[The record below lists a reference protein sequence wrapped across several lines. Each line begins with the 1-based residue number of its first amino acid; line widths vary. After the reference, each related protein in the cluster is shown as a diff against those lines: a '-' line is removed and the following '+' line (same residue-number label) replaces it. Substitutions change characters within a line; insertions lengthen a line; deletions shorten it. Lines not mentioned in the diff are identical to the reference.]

1 MEMECADMLHLMLL
15 IAVCVDGAGTMTGTF
30 RTIVTSDG
38 VVGLYRGLAAN
49 FLKVAP
55 AVSISYVVYEKT
67 RSLLGV
73 TMT

>member
-1 MEMECADMLHLMLL
+1 MSTRLRLL
-15 IAVCVDGAGTMTGTF
+15 STVVSVDGACTMTGTF
-30 RTIVTSDG
+30 RSILTSDG

-49 FLKVAP
+49 FMKVAP

-67 RSLLGV
+67 RGMLGV